1 MRAIFGYPISCSV
14 LTSSFCIIFV
24 SVLSKFLC
32 TDTSRDCIESLRCFF
47 VIAKCCPLS
56 LIILGY
62 LLRRSNGKKS
72 GEDWLLGHTTGRD
85 TFEPFL
91 MIFSVAFIICG
102 QGAAS
107 LSWAAGS
114 KIAPKSCTVS
124 FRGFGILLRT
134 NDNLVSSGRRS
145 RITHHTSPRCCFL
158 HVRPSRHKHPRLLQ
172 LCTLQ

>member
-1 MRAIFGYPISCSV
+1 MRAIFGYPMLCSV

-32 TDTSRDCIESLRCFF
+32 TDTSRDCTESLVCFF
-47 VIAKCCPLS
+47 VIVKCCPLS

-62 LLRRSNGKKS
+62 LLRCSNGKKS
-72 GEDWLLGHTTGRD
+72 SEDWLLGHSTGRD

-91 MIFSVAFIICG
+91 MMFSVTFIICG
-102 QGAAS
+102 QGAAL

-124 FRGFGILLRT
+124 FCGFGILLWT
-134 NDNLVSSGRRS
+134 NDNLVSSGCHL
-145 RITHHTSPRCCFL
+145 RIMHHTTPCCCFL
-158 HVRPSRHKHPRLLQ
+158 HIQLSHHKHPWLLQ